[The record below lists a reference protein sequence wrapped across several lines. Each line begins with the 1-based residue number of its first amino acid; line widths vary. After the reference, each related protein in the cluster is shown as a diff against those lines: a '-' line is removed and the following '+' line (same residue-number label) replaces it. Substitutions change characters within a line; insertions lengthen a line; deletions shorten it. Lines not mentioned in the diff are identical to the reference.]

1 MVVMLQAN
9 QGGEVAIAQRI
20 AIKML
25 LGVNEGNAVI
35 GVIISGG
42 SVKYSSGAINAFA
55 VHFAV
60 R

>member
-1 MVVMLQAN
+1 MPRAN
-9 QGGEVAIAQRI
+9 GGGEVAITKRI
-20 AIKML
+20 AIKIS
-25 LGVNEGNAVI
+25 LGTNEGNKIV

-60 R
+60 Y